1 MLGVARALTSSVL
14 AAPLWVGLAP
24 CDGSAAQQFQYQQEA
39 FMVHQASALVVIAT
53 GEAEDAYALQM
64 PLALTAHPDA
74 YRAQWERDAPFP
86 SMLHAFRH
94 SGHRCLSLDGP
105 CPSSLAALAAA
116 TLVTAGCSGGS
127 SNASWVSI
135 PDPVSQ
141 QPGSIVSACPPPVFA
156 SGATE
161 QEKHQLCVTV
171 RGSWASAAQR
181 PAPRRNSSAAEHR
194 AAAQRAAAVALAG
207 SDPAASSA
215 LLPSALRA
223 LLAQLSE
230 RLWSDVAALD
240 AVLRAAVGVERA
252 AWVGAVFSGESFRL
266 AATLCSVLV
275 ATHSATVAYICWR
288 DLTGQWDRFAINERR
303 APTLAL
309 YLRGWIKFVFDI
321 SCFLLPAMSLV
332 SYYRYADVEYA
343 RAHDAWW
350 YGFLKQFVGYSTGE
364 LWVAGVHKL
373 MHHPLVYDAVHKKHH
388 CQVRELVASGAWL
401 DTTWEFLFAEIPALC
416 MALFLLPTNP
426 RWHCAFFAYQ
436 GFGAACD
443 HAGFVFNDANGGDW
457 LHQNFFDGEFH
468 YLHHL
473 NPKVNFAEEEWIDFL
488 FGTHHT
494 YSAWWQRR
502 ERRAGAAEELGR
514 DAAGE
519 GSVGDGPM
527 VRKPGAYEPVTM
539 KRRILDALFSGIG
552 E

>member
-1 MLGVARALTSSVL
+1 MMTLFL
-14 AAPLWVGLAP
+14 GLAP
-24 CDGSAAQQFQYQQEA
+24 CDGSAAQQFHYQPDA
-39 FMVHQASALVVIAT
+39 FIVHQASALAVVAT
-53 GEAEDAYALQM
+53 GGGAVAHTLHW
-64 PLALTAHPDA
+64 PLALTAHPDVHH
-74 YRAQWERDAPFP
+74 AQWEKDAPFP
-86 SMLHAFRH
+86 SMLHAFLR
-94 SGHRCLSLDGP
+94 SGRRCLSVDGP
-105 CPSSLAALAAA
+105 CPSTRAALAEA

-135 PDPVSQ
+135 PDPVSMM
-141 QPGSIVSACPPPVFA
+141 PGSIVSACPAPFFA
-156 SGATE
+156 TGAMKQE
-161 QEKHQLCVTV
+161 QHQLCVTV
-171 RGSWASAAQR
+171 HGSWTAAAQ
-181 PAPRRNSSAAEHR
+181 APRRNSSAAEHR
-194 AAAQRAAAVALAG
+194 AMAHRAAAREGG
-207 SDPAASSA
+207 SQSAAA
-215 LLPSALRA
+215 MVLLPSSLRA
-223 LLAQLSE
+223 QLGK
-230 RLWSDVAALD
+230 RLWGVGAALD
-240 AVLRAAVGVERA
+240 TVLRTAVGPERA
-252 AWVGAVFSGESFRL
+252 ASVRAVFSGESFRL

-275 ATHSATVAYICWR
+275 AAHSAAVAYICWR

-309 YLRGWIKFVFDI
+309 YLRGWMKFVFDI
-321 SCFLLPAMSLV
+321 CCFLLPAMSLV
-332 SYYRYADVEYA
+332 SYLRYADVAHA

-364 LWVAGVHKL
+364 LWVAGVHKI
-373 MHHPLVYDAVHKKHH
+373 MHHPLVYAAVHKKHH

-416 MALFLLPTNP
+416 MALFLFPTNP

-502 ERRAGAAEELGR
+502 ERRADDAEEAGR
-514 DAAGE
+514 EAAGE
-519 GSVGDGPM
+519 SGSGGGGDAWL
-527 VRKPGAYEPVTM
+527 VRKPVVAYEPPTM
-539 KRRILDALFSGIG
+539 KRRVLDALFSGIG